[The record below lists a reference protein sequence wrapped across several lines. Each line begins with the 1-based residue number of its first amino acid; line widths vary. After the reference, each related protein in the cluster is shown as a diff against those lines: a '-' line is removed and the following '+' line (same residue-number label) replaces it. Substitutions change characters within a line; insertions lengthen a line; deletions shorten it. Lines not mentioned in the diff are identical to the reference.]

1 MSRSAS
7 EDAESRVMSLLY
19 PRLLPGETE
28 RRFRM
33 LHEAPAGGHASMA
46 ANHSSRAVY
55 AATGGRRVT
64 RDELDQLRGSVL
76 RVARDQGFPASPSA
90 AQRTAFDRGT
100 AQVLRE
106 GCRMV
111 PGEAAQRQVWAFL
124 ALVLLPDVCAWRWP
138 ADAGNRYVADRFKG
152 TDLTRHALARLWT
165 RAHVL
170 RDDTADDPYHL
181 LDVLGEAD
189 LDQVMARRSALAG
202 SPALVR
208 AIVRA
213 HRDDEAG
220 GGAASRTAASR
231 TAASPGVASRAV
243 LRESLTRLLRL
254 TAFVDLDSASEP
266 ELGRLVRQVR
276 SEARA
281 ALGG

>member
-1 MSRSAS
+1 MSRIVG
-7 EDAESRVMSLLY
+7 DTGNRVMSLLY

-33 LHEAPAGGHASMA
+33 LHETPAGGHASMA
-46 ANHSSRAVY
+46 DNHSSRAVY

-76 RVARDQGFPASPSA
+76 RVAYEQGFPAAPSTA
-90 AQRTAFDRGT
+90 RRTAFDREV

-124 ALVLLPDVCAWRWP
+124 ALVLLPDVCVWRWP

-170 RDDTADDPYHL
+170 RDDAADDPYHL

-189 LDQVMARRSALAG
+189 LDQIMARRSALAG

-208 AIVRA
+208 AIVRT
-213 HRDDEAG
+213 HREDGAG
-220 GGAASRTAASR
+220 AGSLSHADASRIEASRTVSAR
-231 TAASPGVASRAV
+231 TV

-254 TAFVDLDSASEP
+254 TAFVDLDSASEA
-266 ELGRLVRQVR
+266 ELGHLVRQVR